1 MGIREDIRSAFGS
14 IATAIHEATATMRHG
29 EESGTVAQATSR
41 DFAEPVSDDSP
52 NEVARFVANAADFPT
67 LDRGAAVEVGETFR
81 VVVSLKADP
90 VGATYTIGV
99 SDAFGKVAAA
109 YSGTRRE
116 SGTPRQF
123 KHPLEILALE
133 TSGDSPDYGEAA
145 APSYAQSW
153 IICVAADRWPEVSQP
168 QVSDGIEFANPH
180 NSFSFIRLRVSDV
193 KRRDGYWI
201 LRARP
206 RGGA

>member
-1 MGIREDIRSAFGS
+1 MGIREDIRSVFGS
-14 IATAIHEATATMRHG
+14 IAAAVPEATATMRHR
-29 EESGTVAQATSR
+29 EECGTVAQATSR

-67 LDRGAAVEVGETFR
+67 LDSGAAVEVGETFR

-116 SGTPRQF
+116 SGTPRQLN
-123 KHPLEILALE
+123 HPLNILLLENGVADNFSDALAPTYA
-133 TSGDSPDYGEAA
+133 TSYTAA
-145 APSYAQSW
+145 
-153 IICVAADRWPEVSQP
+153 IRREDWPEISDPEPSDTFAIVSGGIRHTLK
-168 QVSDGIEFANPH
+168 VSTVTRHDGW
-180 NSFSFIRLRVSDV
+180 
-193 KRRDGYWI
+193 YI
-201 LRARP
+201 LKCRTK
-206 RGGA
+206 G